1 MNSSASLM
9 YSALALTSSSVAMH
23 TMCKISCVLNVS
35 YSQSLSDRIA
45 FTAPLRMERGER
57 GLISAIPSLDQGLGC
72 SKSTSGEKNRGAEA
86 EGLDRIDK
94 ETYSHYSRRGP
105 SG

>member
-45 FTAPLRMERGER
+45 FTAPTADGARREGFDQRDTEFGSRARMLKVYVRGKESR
-57 GLISAIPSLDQGLGC
+57 GRG
-72 SKSTSGEKNRGAEA
+72 RGARS
-86 EGLDRIDK
+86 D
-94 ETYSHYSRRGP
+94 
-105 SG
+105 